1 MNLPRTDLP
10 RTRRILA
17 TLGVGLTLA
26 VLPALPA
33 SAHPLGNFTVN
44 TADAI
49 TVTRTGVDV
58 LHVID
63 LAEIPTVQLRA
74 QADTN
79 GDGTLSAAELSAYAP
94 TACRQALASVSLL
107 VDGSAAVL
115 GLGAATGQARAGQAG
130 LSTTRFECSLHSATR
145 PEQSLA
151 LDDAAAVDRVGWKE
165 VTATVTCGQ
174 LVRSDV
180 PGSSPSSL
188 LTAYP
193 ADELTSPLNV
203 HRARLT
209 VSRSGPCTDQTTGAA
224 PGQAPQILPRGA
236 DRLTSAFTRFVGQD
250 HLSLPIALLALLLS
264 VGFGCAH
271 ALAPGHGKS
280 VIAAYL
286 VGQRGTRRQAF
297 WLGTTVTVAH
307 TASVLVLGAALSLG
321 TLAAPERVI
330 PATEVLS
337 GILLA
342 GLGGWLLLG
351 AVRRFRSGHG
361 QHEHPEHPHDHHDH
375 HDHDHPHPHD
385 HGLVPVQGRP
395 QETAAAPH
403 PAYVLTPADHPQS
416 LLDPPPGAVAVAV
429 VLPVS
434 VPAPAPATHS
444 HGGRAHSHAP
454 LDDRPLGW
462 RSLAAMGV
470 AGGLVPSPSALV
482 VLLGATALGR
492 AAFGVLLVVGY
503 GVGMA
508 ITLTAAGL
516 LLLRAQALATRRG
529 WNGPRTQRLTR
540 LLPVLTAVVVVLVGA
555 VLVGRGIATGLLF

>member
-1 MNLPRTDLP
+1 MNLR
-10 RTRRILA
+10 RTRRF
-17 TLGVGLTLA
+17 LGAASVGLTLA

-44 TADAI
+44 TADRI

-79 GDGTLSAAELSAYAP
+79 RDGTLSAAELTAYAP
-94 TACRQALASVSLL
+94 TACTQALASVSLL
-107 VDGSAAVL
+107 VDGRTAPL
-115 GLGAATGQARAGQAG
+115 GLVMATGQARGGQAG
-130 LSTTRFECSLHSATR
+130 LTTTRFECALHTATR
-145 PEQSLA
+145 PERSLA
-151 LDDAAAVDRVGWKE
+151 LTDAAATDRVGWKE
-165 VTATVTCGQ
+165 VSATVACGR
-174 LVRSDV
+174 LVGSDV
-180 PGSSPSSL
+180 PASSPSAL

-193 ADELTSPLNV
+193 ADELTSPLDV
-203 HRARLT
+203 HQARLT
-209 VSRSGPCTDQTTGAA
+209 VSRSGPCTDPTGSSAVR
-224 PGQAPQILPRGA
+224 QAPQVLPRGA
-236 DRLTSAFTRFVGQD
+236 DRLTTAFTGFVGRD
-250 HLSLPIALLALLLS
+250 HLSLPVALLALLLS

-271 ALAPGHGKS
+271 ALAPGHGKT

-337 GILLA
+337 GVLLA

-351 AVRRFRSGHG
+351 AVRRFRGTHG
-361 QHEHPEHPHDHHDH
+361 DHDHPHD
-375 HDHDHPHPHD
+375 HDHDHPHDHDEHD
-385 HGLVPVQGRP
+385 HPHHAAHEHGDHEHGAVPAQTGP
-395 QETAAAPH
+395 YEPP
-403 PAYVLTPADHPQS
+403 PAY
-416 LLDPPPGAVAVAV
+416 AVAVAV
-429 VLPVS
+429 VPVTAVAVAS
-434 VPAPAPATHS
+434 PAPATHS

-516 LLLRAQALATRRG
+516 LLLRAQALAARRG